1 MRATRRTRTAR
12 GAIAFV
18 LAIGL
23 AACGSSSK
31 SPSGRSGNGLS
42 GSIQVFFGSSLTKAF
57 TDFAKEFEDAHP
69 GTSIKLNPGSSTT
82 LADQIQGGADADVFA
97 SADTKNMQKLQDSGQ
112 VTAEPI
118 VFAKNQMEI
127 AVEPGNPRKVK
138 TVRDLGNPKLI
149 VVLCAS
155 EAPCG
160 KYADQ
165 VLEQNNVKVTAKSRE
180 LDAASTLMKVSTGN
194 ADAAIVY
201 VTDVK
206 GAGSS
211 VEGVQIPTD
220 QNVVATLPIAA
231 LKETKN
237 AALADAWVKFVT
249 APAQEQKL
257 EQTYG
262 FLAP

>member
-1 MRATRRTRTAR
+1 MRTTPSRSVGRVLTAL
-12 GAIAFV
+12 V

-31 SPSGRSGNGLS
+31 SSSASSGKLS
-42 GSIQVFFGSSLTKAF
+42 GSIQVFMGSSLTKAF
-57 TDFAKEFEDAHP
+57 TEFAREFQAQHP
-69 GTSIKLNPGSSTT
+69 GTEIKLDPGSSTT
-82 LADQIQGGADADVFA
+82 LAEQIQNGAPADVFA
-97 SADTKNMQKLQDSGQ
+97 SADTKNMQKLQDGGEI
-112 VTAEPI
+112 TATPT

-127 AVEPGNPRKVK
+127 AVEPGNPKKVAK
-138 TVRDLGNPKLI
+138 VADLANPKLI

-165 VLEQNNVKVTAKSRE
+165 VLAKNNVKVTPKSRE
-180 LDAASTLMKVSTGN
+180 VDAASTLTKVSTGN

-206 GAGSS
+206 GAGSG
-211 VEGVQIPTD
+211 VEGVAIPAS
-220 QNVVATLPIAA
+220 QNVVATLPIAV
-231 LKETKN
+231 LKDSKN
-237 AALADAWVKFVT
+237 AALADAWVQFVT
-249 APAQEQKL
+249 SPAQEQKL
-257 EQTYG
+257 RQTYG